1 MAFLKQLEINRKSDR
16 IERRGGGGGRQGE
29 RERRRREGETETEN
43 VLVPVTVWLGS
54 VIPWRN
60 DQTGQ

>member
-1 MAFLKQLEINRKSDR
+1 M
-16 IERRGGGGGRQGE
+16 GGGGGEAGRE
-29 RERRRREGETETEN
+29 RERRREGETETEN
-43 VLVPVTVWLGS
+43 ALVPVTVWLGS